1 MKRMVA
7 FIISFIFFLTGCA
20 MHNKMD
26 SSNTS
31 LENKEISKKNQKYSF
46 GPIADL
52 SKISDKK
59 KIELQ
64 NSLNSFGDV
73 PNNVVTFNPINAY
86 YNDDGSLAI
95 DLFVRNGHK
104 EAIFNID
111 VNLKLIKDGKVIAS
125 APFSF
130 VKEEFGVIESNNSRP
145 WTILY
150 YPEDIHIKDVKLDSY
165 VIEGENIQ
173 YEY

>member
-1 MKRMVA
+1 MKRIMA

-20 MHNKMD
+20 IHNKMD

-31 LENKEISKKNQKYSF
+31 SENKKICKKNQKYSF
-46 GPIADL
+46 GPTADL
-52 SKISDKK
+52 SKISNEK
-59 KIELQ
+59 KIKLQ
-64 NSLNSFGDV
+64 NLLNNLGNV
-73 PNNVVTFNPINAY
+73 PNDMVTFNPINSY
-86 YNDDGSLAI
+86 YNDDGSLTVN
-95 DLFVRNGHK
+95 LFIRNGHK

-130 VKEEFGVIESNNSRP
+130 IKEEFGVIESNDSRP